1 MAFETFWQSGIVAG
15 PDGQAVALDAG
26 LAARD
31 YGLARARLMLET
43 LASRAELGRE
53 RGAVC
58 GIDMGHAGHL
68 TDRFE
73 TFVAAAMLRMM
84 SESLTG
90 TRRVSAPAEEAAE
103 AETVQSHV
111 FEAEDRIVI
120 FLTAGDP
127 GTEGPVQAV
136 LDPGGIAGGFA
147 HVGAESLTAGL
158 APDRRTG
165 YGMPDTPGV
174 DESPEARL
182 Y

>member
-1 MAFETFWQSGIVAG
+1 MAAWADAVEAAGGSAPTLVLSAWTVDSLTRSEALDRFVAAQAPLFGLEIDPGSIGLDARGDVAFETFWQSGIVTG

-73 TFVAAAMLRMM
+73 TFIAAAMMRMM

-90 TRRVSAPAEEAAE
+90 TRRVSAPADEAAE
-103 AETVQSHV
+103 AETVQSMSS
-111 FEAEDRIVI
+111 R
-120 FLTAGDP
+120 P
-127 GTEGPVQAV
+127 
-136 LDPGGIAGGFA
+136 
-147 HVGAESLTAGL
+147 
-158 APDRRTG
+158 RTG
-165 YGMPDTPGV
+165 
-174 DESPEARL
+174 S
-182 Y
+182 